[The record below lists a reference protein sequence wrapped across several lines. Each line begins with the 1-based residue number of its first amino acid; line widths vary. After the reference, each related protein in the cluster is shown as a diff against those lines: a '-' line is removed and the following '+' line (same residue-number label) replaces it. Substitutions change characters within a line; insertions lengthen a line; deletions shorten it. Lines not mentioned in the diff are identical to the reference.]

1 MKKFKYSEITPEY
14 IYKNR
19 RKFIKNLGLAAGS
32 MLLNQHLITSANAST
47 KKENMKLTEYRYIT
61 TYNNYYE
68 FGTGKS
74 DPVERSQ
81 KFKTKPWDI
90 TIDGEVE
97 NPITISMEEIMEM
110 FPSEERIYKL
120 RCVEGWSMV
129 IPWNGFPLSK
139 ILKKVSP
146 TNKAKFVKFTSVLDP
161 EQMIGQRFPI
171 LDWPYKEGL
180 RIDEAMH
187 DLTILVTGLYG
198 KKLPNQNGA
207 PLRLMVPWK
216 YGFKSSKAI
225 VNIKLVE
232 KMPTS
237 SWMKAS
243 PKEYG
248 FYSNVNPKVDHPR
261 WSQATER
268 VIGEGIISPRIPT
281 TMFNGYGDEVANLY
295 TGMDLKKIFLM
306 KSFLKPSIFTLGLIP
321 FIIITY
327 KIFLNKLGPEPVKEI
342 THFTGEWTLIFICLT
357 LSMSPLKRFTNFK
370 FWIKI
375 RRMLGL
381 FVFFYAT
388 LHLLTYIVIDYRL
401 DWSQIIDDVVKKK
414 YIFVGF
420 AAWLLL
426 IPLVLTSSKRMII
439 LLKKNWNKLHKLIYV
454 IAIFGSLHFIWLSKT
469 IFFKPL
475 IYSSIILLLLILR
488 IRLKKT
494 I

>member
-1 MKKFKYSEITPEY
+1 MKKFKYSEITPEN

-19 RKFIKNLGLAAGS
+19 RKFIKNMGLAAGS
-32 MLLNQHLITSANAST
+32 MFIGQNLVTSASANT
-47 KKENMKLTEYRYIT
+47 NKEELKLTDYRYVT

-74 DPVERSQ
+74 NPVERSQ
-81 KFKTKPWDI
+81 KFKTTPWDVV
-90 TIDGEVE
+90 IDGEVA
-97 NPITISMEEIMEM
+97 NPIKISMDEILEM
-110 FPSEERIYKL
+110 FPSEERIYKM

-129 IPWNGFPLSK
+129 IPWLGFPLNK
-139 ILKKVSP
+139 ILKKALP
-146 TNKAKFVKFTSVLDP
+146 TNKAKFVKFISVLDP

-243 PKEYG
+243 PNEYG
-248 FYSNVNPKVDHPR
+248 FYSNVNPTVDHPR

-268 VIGEGIISPRIPT
+268 VIGGGIISPRIPT

-295 TGMDLKKIFLM
+295 TDMDLKKYF
-306 KSFLKPSIFTLGLIP
+306 
-321 FIIITY
+321 
-327 KIFLNKLGPEPVKEI
+327 
-342 THFTGEWTLIFICLT
+342 
-357 LSMSPLKRFTNFK
+357 
-370 FWIKI
+370 
-375 RRMLGL
+375 
-381 FVFFYAT
+381 
-388 LHLLTYIVIDYRL
+388 
-401 DWSQIIDDVVKKK
+401 
-414 YIFVGF
+414 
-420 AAWLLL
+420 
-426 IPLVLTSSKRMII
+426 
-439 LLKKNWNKLHKLIYV
+439 
-454 IAIFGSLHFIWLSKT
+454 
-469 IFFKPL
+469 
-475 IYSSIILLLLILR
+475 
-488 IRLKKT
+488 
-494 I
+494 